1 MWQATFLTVLLAL
14 VFVLTLQLQPSATF
28 TGTGS
33 SDEAAVES
41 VIDRATPSLDLD
53 RRDRHPS
60 DSVPVK

>member
-14 VFVLTLQLQPSATF
+14 VFVLTPQLQPSATF